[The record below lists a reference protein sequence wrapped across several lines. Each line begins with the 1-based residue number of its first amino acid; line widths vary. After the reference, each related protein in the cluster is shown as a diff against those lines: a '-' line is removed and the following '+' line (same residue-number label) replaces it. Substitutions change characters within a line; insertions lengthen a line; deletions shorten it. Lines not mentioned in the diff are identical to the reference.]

1 MQPKP
6 AKLSIGRI
14 RLIGAA
20 LTIALVASAAGLYVA
35 GGATGNTGASCAAAR
50 SKVASLAPQARGEVA
65 AFLVERNP
73 SLLIELAFQDGEGRP
88 RKLSEFRGKT
98 ILLNLWATWCAPCRH
113 EMPALDTLQ
122 STLGGPNFEVLALSI
137 DLRDDTAPRRF
148 YAETGIKHL
157 AFYQDRSAR
166 VFQEL
171 RGVGRAVGMPTT
183 ILIDAEGCTLGHL
196 SGPAE
201 WASPDAVGLIRTALS
216 R

>member
-6 AKLSIGRI
+6 AKMSIGRI

-35 GGATGNTGASCAAAR
+35 GSATGNTGASCAAAR
-50 SKVASLAPQARGEVA
+50 SHVANLAPHARGEVA

-73 SLLIELAFQDGEGRP
+73 TPLIELAFQDGEGRS

-122 STLGGPNFEVLALSI
+122 STLGGANFEVLALSI

-148 YAETGIKHL
+148 YVETGIKHL

-201 WASPDAVGLIRTALS
+201 WASPDAIGLIRTALS